1 MSLLLMIVYGL
12 VVPGIA
18 IVVAMWLWH
27 QAKDRPTTIIAVVL
41 IVPGFAWLAWTLYGG
56 EKRLLDQQV
65 RELCAKDGGIKVYET
80 VKLPAER
87 FNHSGQL
94 NFTIPVTPYST
105 LSDTD
110 EYFLEWEVT
119 KVISG
124 NPSLERSHFRL
135 VRRSDMKRLG
145 ESVSYSRISGDLPG
159 PWHESSV
166 ICPEITIDQSLE
178 SSVFVRGE
186 LKN

>member
-1 MSLLLMIVYGL
+1 MIVYGL

-80 VKLPAER
+80 VKLPAELLDKNGVIR
-87 FNHSGQL
+87 
-94 NFTIPVTPYST
+94 IPDKEQAKP
-105 LSDTD
+105 TD
-110 EYFLEWEVT
+110 QYYYETERRYYRN
-119 KVISG
+119 G
-124 NPSLERSHFRL
+124 NPELSRRQYRI
-135 VRRSDMKRLG
+135 VRRVDQKILG
-145 ESVSYSRISGDLPG
+145 ELVFYGRGGGDLPG
-159 PWHESSV
+159 PWHESG
-166 ICPEITIDQSLE
+166 ITCPDPTQIPNFETSIFL
-178 SSVFVRGE
+178 R
-186 LKN
+186 N